1 MIFTEYAFFY
11 AILCCLKNSL
21 YLRSQKYKN
30 NNMNKNEK
38 FVITINREL
47 GSGGRTIGR
56 KLAERLGVKYY
67 DKAVIQGLTEKYGLT
82 VEEIERLK
90 AQKKQSW
97 WSEIQEHYKS
107 LLHSNYQEKP
117 STSAMFE
124 TERRILER
132 IASEESCV
140 VAGRSGFL
148 IFREWKNSLHVFI
161 KASTEYRIERLMKK
175 QGLTYAAALDT
186 IDMVDEGREA
196 YLKKYSDRSRYDTRN
211 YDMVLSMDG
220 MTEDDA
226 VAVIMEYVERKQ

>member
-1 MIFTEYAFFY
+1 
-11 AILCCLKNSL
+11 
-21 YLRSQKYKN
+21 
-30 NNMNKNEK
+30 MNKNEK

-97 WSEIQEHYKS
+97 WSEMQEHYKS
-107 LLHSNYQEKP
+107 LLHSDYQEKP

-124 TERRILER
+124 TERRILEG
-132 IASEESCV
+132 IANEESCV

-186 IDMVDEGREA
+186 IDMVDEGRET
-196 YLKKYSDRSRYDTRN
+196 YLKKYSDRSRYDARN

-226 VAVIMEYVERKQ
+226 VAVIMEYVERKK